1 MPDLSAEE
9 RKALLSELN
18 EALSTNSISIG
29 EAIKIIR
36 TKLYGMSQTQ
46 YAKFVNVSDKTLR
59 EVEKGNTDPRLS
71 IVNKLLAP
79 GGFQVSASIV
89 KREI

>member
-29 EAIKIIR
+29 DAIKIIR
-36 TKLYGMSQTQ
+36 TELYGMSQTQ

-79 GGFQVSASIV
+79 GGLQVSASIV